1 MSILFLFIG
10 IIIGGVIVFLY
21 TKNKTSQNS
30 NDIELQNQ
38 INVINQTNAVLTERV
53 NNLTTEREKS
63 EIQSKQTIERLN
75 AELKEEREKLESA
88 NKSLEK
94 ARTLF
99 VTQEEKIKEYKAEV
113 ENQQKKLTTEFENIA
128 NKILDEKSK
137 KFTEQNKVNIDG
149 ILTPLKERIKDFEE
163 KVEKTYKTESDERI
177 QLKTEIKSLVE
188 LNNKISKEA
197 NNLASALKGDNK
209 MQGNWGEVILEKI
222 LERSGLV
229 KDREYRTQ
237 VTTQNVSG
245 QTIKPDVIIYL
256 PDGKHIIIDS
266 KVSLI
271 AYEAYTNSET
281 QIDRD
286 KFSREHITSVKA
298 HIKGLSD
305 KDYQTSEQLNTPD
318 FVLLFIPI
326 ESSFSLAVQA
336 DQELFN
342 YAWER
347 KIVIVSPSTLLATL
361 LTIAS
366 VWKQERQ
373 NKNAL
378 EIARIGGSLYD
389 EIYRFLEDM
398 QDLNKNLQKSQESYN
413 KAFKRLS
420 EGRGN
425 LLNTAEK
432 IKNLGAKATKSID
445 RELLADEEET
455 TKTNE

>member
-1 MSILFLFIG
+1 M
-10 IIIGGVIVFLY
+10 
-21 TKNKTSQNS
+21 
-30 NDIELQNQ
+30 
-38 INVINQTNAVLTERV
+38 
-53 NNLTTEREKS
+53 
-63 EIQSKQTIERLN
+63 
-75 AELKEEREKLESA
+75 
-88 NKSLEK
+88 
-94 ARTLF
+94 
-99 VTQEEKIKEYKAEV
+99 
-113 ENQQKKLTTEFENIA
+113 
-128 NKILDEKSK
+128 
-137 KFTEQNKVNIDG
+137 
-149 ILTPLKERIKDFEE
+149 KERIKDFEE